1 MKFTILALFVICGI
15 AGAQD
20 ESRFRAEFRRE
31 GERFKA
37 RCVEQKSLFG
47 CGQVFFADH
56 PLHMAV
62 GSIAPQNGFG
72 LGGAFLYSTFR
83 PSWRLRWNADAVIST
98 NGSSRA
104 GVYLKALHIP
114 GMPTTDAQPVIS
126 AYAQTISLNKLGF
139 FGLGDST
146 LEENRSFFGM
156 RQTIAGLNALAPVS
170 EKARLGLYG
179 EFNGR
184 FVSIRDRQ
192 GEPSPSI
199 EDLYTDVTA
208 PGLDEQPAFA
218 QFGGGIRMS
227 PIFLDNHVRL
237 NYDVLLQQFVAPA
250 NSRFSFRRLKI
261 DLSHEFAIY
270 RTTRSSAPAPTVGPD
285 GNPEADVP
293 ASISRDRQGAFGLRV
308 LIWQSFTPA
317 GHEVPFY
324 FQPTLG
330 GSDINGDQLV
340 ASLQDYRFRAPNL
353 LSFRGTFEH
362 SIWGPLGVMAM
373 TEVGKVAMTRG
384 ELNEGKFRRTFAA
397 GLTLRAGN
405 FPQVVLMLAWGGGEG
420 THTIAQMNTSL
431 LGASSR
437 PSLH

>member
-1 MKFTILALFVICGI
+1 
-15 AGAQD
+15 
-20 ESRFRAEFRRE
+20 
-31 GERFKA
+31 
-37 RCVEQKSLFG
+37 
-47 CGQVFFADH
+47 
-56 PLHMAV
+56 
-62 GSIAPQNGFG
+62 
-72 LGGAFLYSTFR
+72 
-83 PSWRLRWNADAVIST
+83 
-98 NGSSRA
+98 
-104 GVYLKALHIP
+104 
-114 GMPTTDAQPVIS
+114 
-126 AYAQTISLNKLGF
+126 
-139 FGLGDST
+139 
-146 LEENRSFFGM
+146 
-156 RQTIAGLNALAPVS
+156 
-170 EKARLGLYG
+170 
-179 EFNGR
+179 
-184 FVSIRDRQ
+184 
-192 GEPSPSI
+192 
-199 EDLYTDVTA
+199 
-208 PGLDEQPAFA
+208 
-218 QFGGGIRMS
+218 
-227 PIFLDNHVRL
+227 
-237 NYDVLLQQFVAPA
+237 
-250 NSRFSFRRLKI
+250 
-261 DLSHEFAIY
+261 
-270 RTTRSSAPAPTVGPD
+270 VGPD